1 MKSNPN
7 CQIKYLELYNNP
19 ITKDGYLKKQKKHIK
34 IFKKDSTL
42 LVICLKVI
50 TKLNIQGQPKIT
62 LSLWKK

>member
-50 TKLNIQGQPKIT
+50 TKLNI
-62 LSLWKK
+62 